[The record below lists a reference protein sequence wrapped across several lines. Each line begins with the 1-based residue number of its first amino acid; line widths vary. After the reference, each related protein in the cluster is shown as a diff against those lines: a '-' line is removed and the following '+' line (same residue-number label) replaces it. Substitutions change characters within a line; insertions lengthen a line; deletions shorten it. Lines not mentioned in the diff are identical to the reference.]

1 MILRDACG
9 IADEVFEGDFFLQT
23 LFHPQTPFGTRNK

>member
-9 IADEVFEGDFFLQT
+9 IADEVFEGDFFFTNPFSPSNT
-23 LFHPQTPFGTRNK
+23 LWNAK